1 VWLCAYHGY
10 VYAFELHSKK
20 HSSERSA
27 EPKPHINESQWLE
40 AFQASNR
47 DGRAPPKTPP
57 GGHRLAE
64 TQALVYRFAQGLP
77 QGYSWLLLLDNLFVN
92 QPLLALLRKDLGI
105 GAMGTTRKNARG
117 IPWQLL
123 EKRDTVKH
131 TWGSTTPMI
140 VGEVL
145 MALWQ
150 DNAPLVFMTTA
161 RSLENGDDLVAVD
174 RRRPA
179 ITTANRSIIEPVF
192 GSLPRKQLPIPRAIN
207 DYNHGM
213 NGGDVA
219 NQLRVTYDPQ
229 RREQRTWRALFQ
241 FFFKTSLVN
250 AYLLHHWQKFGPPND
265 ESEEAAEA
273 RDHQPR
279 HRMFREA
286 LIEACWSYTGLVG
299 PTAPSAINHDWQ
311 KLDTRSRSCILC
323 RSRGGTNTLKMKAK
337 KRNVLGQV
345 SENIIGRPSRTSWG
359 CKQCQVALCKEGDC
373 WGAYHNKQ

>member
-1 VWLCAYHGY
+1 
-10 VYAFELHSKK
+10 
-20 HSSERSA
+20 
-27 EPKPHINESQWLE
+27 
-40 AFQASNR
+40 
-47 DGRAPPKTPP
+47 
-57 GGHRLAE
+57 
-64 TQALVYRFAQGLP
+64 
-77 QGYSWLLLLDNLFVN
+77 
-92 QPLLALLRKDLGI
+92 
-105 GAMGTTRKNARG
+105 
-117 IPWQLL
+117 
-123 EKRDTVKH
+123 
-131 TWGSTTPMI
+131 MI

-161 RSLENGDDLVAVD
+161 HSLENGDDLVAVD

-241 FFFKTSLVN
+241 FFFKTSVVN
-250 AYLLHHWQKFGPPND
+250 AYLLHHWQEFGPPND

-273 RDHQPR
+273 RDYQPR

-286 LIEACWSYTGLVG
+286 LIEACWSYTDLVG

-311 KLDTRSRSCILC
+311 KLNIRSRSCIIC

-337 KRNVLGQV
+337 RRNVLGQV

-373 WGAYHNKQ
+373 WGAYHNKE